1 MNNSKKYSTRQKIGL
16 FLGIFL
22 FVLMLF
28 IPSPEGMSPSAQR
41 MGAVVLLMATWWI
54 TEALPIAVTSLLPIP
69 LYPLLGIMNSS
80 EVTPNYTDHLV
91 FLFLGGFIIALA
103 IQKWELHKR
112 IALHIIKFIG
122 TSPQR
127 LVLGFMCATAFLSMW
142 ISNTA
147 TTMLML
153 PIVMAVVVQLSEGR
167 EDENFIKLKFGLVMM
182 LAIAYGANAGGV
194 GTLIG
199 TPPNVIFAGFVKKL
213 FPEAP
218 EVTFL
223 QWMKIG
229 IPVVLLFLPVAWF
242 YLCNFA
248 SGVKLKNLN
257 IVQAEDVI
265 GEQIKKLGKMNSG
278 EKWVLV
284 IFTLTALLWIF
295 RKPLDLGIL
304 EIPGW
309 SSFLGEPKFISDATV
324 AVFMALLLF
333 LIPVKKEKA
342 GKKKTS
348 FLMDWHTAEKG
359 VPWGVLLLFGGG
371 FALASGMDTT
381 GLSRWIAGKLQTFA
395 GVPPILMIPLICLSF
410 TFLSEITS
418 NTAMSAMMMPVLA
431 STAVG
436 AGMHPFLL
444 MIPATLSN
452 SYAYMMPVGTPPNA
466 IVFGSGWVT
475 IPRMA
480 RAGFFM
486 NLLGAVIIT
495 LVVYFIAVPV
505 FGINFGE
512 IPLWVK

>member
-1 MNNSKKYSTRQKIGL
+1 MNNSFAYSARQKIGL
-16 FLGIFL
+16 FLGLFL
-22 FVLMLF
+22 FVLVLF
-28 IPSPEGMSPSAQR
+28 VPPPSGMSPSAQR
-41 MGAVVLLMATWWI
+41 MGAVVLLMAVWWI
-54 TEALPIAVTSLLPIP
+54 TEALPIAVTSLIPIP
-69 LYPLLGIMNSS
+69 LYPLLGIMKSS

-103 IQKWELHKR
+103 IQKWGLHKR
-112 IALHIIKFIG
+112 IALYIIRTIG
-122 TSPQR
+122 TSPRR

-153 PIVMAVVVQLSEGR
+153 PIVMAVVVQLSQGR
-167 EDENFIKLKFGLVMM
+167 KDENFIKLNLGLVMM

-199 TPPNVIFAGFVKKL
+199 TPPNVIFAGFVRKL
-213 FPEAP
+213 FPDAP

-223 QWMKIG
+223 QWMKVG
-229 IPVVLLFLPVAWF
+229 VPVVLLFLPLAWL

-257 IVQAEDVI
+257 LLQAEGVI
-265 GEQIKKLGKMNSG
+265 DDQIKSLGKMKSG
-278 EKWVLV
+278 EKWVLI
-284 IFTLTALLWIF
+284 IFSLTAFLWIF
-295 RKPLDLGIL
+295 RKPLNLGIF

-309 SSFLGEPKFISDATV
+309 ASLFGHPKFLSDATV
-324 AVFMALLLF
+324 AVFMALMLF
-333 LIPVKKEKA
+333 LIPVKTERE
-342 GKKKTS
+342 GKKKIL

-371 FALASGMDTT
+371 FALASGMDST
-381 GLSRWIAGKLQTFA
+381 GLSKWIAGKLQTFA
-395 GVPPILMIPLICLSF
+395 GVPTILMIPLICLSF

-436 AGMHPFLL
+436 AGVHPFLL
-444 MIPATLSN
+444 MVPATLSN

-475 IPRMA
+475 IPQMA
-480 RAGFFM
+480 KAGFFM
-486 NLLGAVIIT
+486 NLLGAVVIT
-495 LVVYFIAVPV
+495 TVVYFIAVPV
-505 FGINFGE
+505 FGINIGE
-512 IPLWVK
+512 IPFWAR